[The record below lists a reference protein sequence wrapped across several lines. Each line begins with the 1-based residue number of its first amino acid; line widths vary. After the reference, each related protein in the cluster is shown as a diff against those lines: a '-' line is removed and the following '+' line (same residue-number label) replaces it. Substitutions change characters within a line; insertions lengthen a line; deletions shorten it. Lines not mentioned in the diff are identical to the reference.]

1 MNEIESLIEE
11 LEDIVF
17 RAKRKTF
24 SDEITLDRQSL
35 MAVIQDLKETVPA
48 QIRDADY
55 ILNNRDKII
64 SDAQNRADDILAN
77 ASSRANKLID
87 ESAILH
93 QAQKEADLM
102 IADAKRYLDKI
113 EIETR
118 RSILDT
124 IGRCEDTLGETITI
138 LRNCREDL
146 KGSLL
151 TAEDTYNK

>member
-1 MNEIESLIEE
+1 MNNIENLIGE

-17 RAKRKTF
+17 SAKRKAF

-35 MAVIQDLKETVPA
+35 IAVIQDLKEVVPA
-48 QIRDADY
+48 QIKDADY
-55 ILNNRDKII
+55 ILKNRDKII
-64 SDAQNRADDILAN
+64 SDAQNRADDILKN
-77 ASSRANKLID
+77 ASQRANKMID
-87 ESAILH
+87 ESAVIRE
-93 QAQKEADLM
+93 AQREADLM
-102 IADAKRYLDKI
+102 VADAKRYLDKI

-118 RSILDT
+118 RGILDT

-151 TAEDTYNK
+151 TADDTYNK

>member
-1 MNEIESLIEE
+1 MNEIESLIQE
-11 LEDIVF
+11 LEDIVING
-17 RAKRKTF
+17 KRKAF
-24 SDEITLDRQSL
+24 SDEITVDRQSI
-35 MAVIQDLKETVPA
+35 MAVIQDLKETVPS

-55 ILNNRDKII
+55 ILKNRDKII
-64 SDAQNRADDILAN
+64 GDAQNRADDILAN

-118 RSILDT
+118 RGILDT
-124 IGRCEDTLGETITI
+124 IGRCEDTLGDTIKI

-151 TAEDTYNK
+151 TADDSYNK